1 MGEAS
6 EVSVA
11 QAGKGPLRHCDVPP
25 APSQVL
31 TPAGLFR
38 GVDRRL
44 LILGFLGLFGLAA
57 FLTLG
62 PGVPFEM
69 VVGEGSRMYGAAFL
83 GLFLLVALVLG
94 TDFRDWF

>member
-1 MGEAS
+1 
-6 EVSVA
+6 
-11 QAGKGPLRHCDVPP
+11 
-25 APSQVL
+25 L
-31 TPAGLFR
+31 TLARLSR

-44 LILGFLGLFGLAA
+44 LVLGFLGLFGLAA

-69 VVGEGSRMYGAAFL
+69 AVGEGSRAYGAAFL

-94 TDFRDWF
+94 ADFRDWF